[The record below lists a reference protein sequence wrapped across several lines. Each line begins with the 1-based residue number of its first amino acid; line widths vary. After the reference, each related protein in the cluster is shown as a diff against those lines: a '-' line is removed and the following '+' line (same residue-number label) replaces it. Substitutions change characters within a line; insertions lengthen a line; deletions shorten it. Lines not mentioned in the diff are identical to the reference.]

1 MVRSWWAAA
10 VGGLMYGFSPYML
23 SQSLG
28 HAMLTPAFYPA
39 LAVVFADEVLVRQ
52 RRRPAVVGVL
62 LGIATA
68 VQLMTSQ
75 EILGMTVIMGVPALA
90 TLAVIHRT
98 EVRERLGY
106 VLRVAAPALLSFL
119 VLAAYPLYVLFL
131 GPQRVRGPL
140 WYLNY
145 YVATVER
152 FVVPSGIQL
161 IGFGARAQLGDS
173 SVYIGIPLLLLAAAA
188 VVRLRRR
195 TVVVVAAVT
204 LACAMVLSLGGY
216 LSVTDGHP
224 TQLELPWT
232 VINHTPFLNNILPI
246 RVMLFGYL
254 ALALLVAVFLDS
266 VPAFFESGAAGGL
279 STTGSVLMTPTS
291 TYASSVWQAVAGIGF
306 HSATGPVFTPA
317 PGGWRWDT
325 DLGALGARL
334 GVVGKPG
341 NPDPD
346 QLSNA
351 DFQACVAELRA
362 LDVRSVVVGPE
373 RDQAEVAQLFTELL
387 GRPGQAVGGVIVW
400 YRVDLGA

>member
-1 MVRSWWAAA
+1 
-10 VGGLMYGFSPYML
+10 
-23 SQSLG
+23 
-28 HAMLTPAFYPA
+28 
-39 LAVVFADEVLVRQ
+39 
-52 RRRPAVVGVL
+52 
-62 LGIATA
+62 
-68 VQLMTSQ
+68 
-75 EILGMTVIMGVPALA
+75 
-90 TLAVIHRT
+90 
-98 EVRERLGY
+98 
-106 VLRVAAPALLSFL
+106 
-119 VLAAYPLYVLFL
+119 
-131 GPQRVRGPL
+131 VRGPL

-254 ALALLVAVFLDS
+254 ALALLVAVFLDRVLRRPRLGWRVAGALAVVVALVPLLPPLPFPSERWS